1 MKKMNPVVH
10 FEMPADNMK
19 RMTEFYSK
27 VFGWQTKAMG
37 EEMGNYVVVS
47 TTETDGKGRPVM
59 AGSINGGFYMR
70 QNGQPANHPSIVVA
84 VDDINASIKEVTKSG
99 GKVIKEPTKIPGV
112 GLYVSVTDTE
122 GNLISLLQPD
132 MM

>member
-10 FEMPADNMK
+10 FEMPADNMN

-47 TTETDGKGRPVM
+47 TTETDEKGRPLM

-70 QNGQPANHPSIVVA
+70 KNGQPANHPSIVVA
-84 VDDINASIKEVTKSG
+84 VDDLNASLKEVTKSG
-99 GKVIKEPTKIPGV
+99 GKVINEPTKIPGI
-112 GLYVSVTDTE
+112 GLYASITDTE

>member
-47 TTETDGKGRPVM
+47 TTETDEKGRPKM

-84 VDDINASIKEVTKSG
+84 VEDIKASVKEVTKSG
-99 GKVIKEPTKIPGV
+99 GKVINEPTKIPGI
-112 GLYVSVTDTE
+112 GLYVSITDTE